1 LTLIMPR
8 RSDEVIGLKRSD
20 IEDMIA
26 GMDDMAAIL
35 IRALDQ
41 GGPRQRGESSRRTGS
56 QAAEESPVNEEQVN
70 EEAVNEEHCK
80 EEPAEASKPRSRSR
94 SRRHSRPHSRPCG
107 KVAVPCHYKQRY
119 AGEGCAQVAVMK
131 VWMRGSSAKPKA
143 RFCCQVCG
151 KWLTQP
157 AEGEEEPLAD
167 PLGDL

>member
-1 LTLIMPR
+1 MTLIMPR
-8 RSDEVIGLKRSD
+8 RSDEVIGLRRRD
-20 IEDMIA
+20 IEDMLA

-35 IRALDQ
+35 LRALDQ

-56 QAAEESPVNEEQVN
+56 QAAEESPVN

-94 SRRHSRPHSRPCG
+94 SRRHSRPHSRPCR
-107 KVAVPCHYKQRY
+107 KVGTPCHYKQRY

-143 RFCCQVCG
+143 RDCCQVCG